1 MNNDWKEISIST
13 TTVVGELLSD
23 FLISEGAK
31 GVVLGEWKPDA
42 VSEYTIVKAY
52 FPQEFD
58 NMIELSNKINGKF
71 DHYKESG
78 LNTGAKEITVTI
90 VKEEDWANSW
100 KQYFHTFKIG
110 DHTIIKPIWEEYEK
124 QPNDIVVN
132 FDPGMAFGT
141 GSHPSTQL
149 CMQEIEERFFDSTTD
164 KETYN
169 ILDLGTGSGIL
180 AIQFGLLGFKKLT
193 AVDTDPVSVR
203 ASRENFRINNLEI
216 NLFEGSISQ
225 CIGEYDFIAGN
236 LLAEIIEML
245 SSDIF
250 AKLKKGGI
258 FMGSGIINHKE
269 NDVIEKLTS
278 VGLTL
283 KKQKYQGDWVLLIFE
298 KII

>member
-58 NMIELSNKINGKF
+58 NMSELSEKINAKF
-71 DHYKESG
+71 EHYKDSG
-78 LNTGAKEITVTI
+78 LNTGAKEITVNL

-100 KQYFHTFKIG
+100 KQYFHTFKIAN
-110 DHTIIKPIWEEYEK
+110 HTIIKPIWEEYEK

-149 CMQEIEERFFDSTTD
+149 CMQEIEERFFDSDTN

-169 ILDLGTGSGIL
+169 VFDLGTGSGIL
-180 AIQFGLLGFKKLT
+180 AIQFGLLGFKKIT
-193 AVDTDPVSVR
+193 AADTDPVSVR
-203 ASRENFRINNLEI
+203 ASRENFRINNLDI

-225 CIGEYDFIAGN
+225 CTEEFDFIAGN

-298 KII
+298 K